1 MNSNTP
7 LETQPRVTDAHYSA
21 ENPNRIP
28 VEVVILFE
36 EEKEEYRDRSEPVL
50 TYFFGTLPRQGDT
63 LQWDV
68 GQSGEAPT
76 TAEDVRNGRVSY
88 LMVVEEVHW
97 NAGRTQR
104 GSIDDSEKVVCGPT
118 VYLRPKDLTSFQEQ
132 YPDLL

>member
-1 MNSNTP
+1 MNRNT
-7 LETQPRVTDAHYSA
+7 LETQPRVPDAHYSA

-36 EEKEEYRDRSEPVL
+36 EEKEYPDRSEPVL

-68 GQSGEAPT
+68 GQRGKAPT
-76 TAEDVRNGRVSY
+76 TTEDVRNGEVSY

-104 GSIDDSEKVVCGPT
+104 GSLDDSEKVVCGPT
-118 VYLRPKDLTSFQEQ
+118 VYLRPKDLTSFQEK